1 MLKKLKKTMVVAA
14 AAVTLS
20 TGFATVAPQE
30 AQAAHWADLDMR
42 WAFKN
47 GIVTADLR
55 DNLATRQDAWLMI
68 YRDRKQASPGDG
80 YAQARAYVIKRHFS
94 DGSRG
99 TDWITRNEMI
109 GMLYQGLGNGPA
121 WNSKYG
127 FSRAR
132 QWGID
137 NGFYDG
143 SRGNDFATRAEIIAM
158 LHRLDGNR

>member
-1 MLKKLKKTMVVAA
+1 MIVAA

-55 DNLATRQDAWLMI
+55 DNLATRQEAWLMI
-68 YRDRKQASPGDG
+68 YRYRMGESMPGKG
-80 YAQARAYVIKRHFS
+80 YADARAYVISRHFS

-109 GMLYQGLGNGPA
+109 GMLYQGLGNGSA
-121 WNSKYG
+121 WDSKYG
-127 FSRAR
+127 FSRVR
-132 QWGID
+132 QWGM
-137 NGFYDG
+137 NHGFYDG
-143 SRGNDFATRAEIIAM
+143 SRGNDFATRAEIISM
-158 LHRLDGNR
+158 LHRLAGNR